1 MRARA
6 LELLL
11 VLLVGVCCETPIEIN
26 RRKLAELEPARN
38 GSALEAFRSA
48 ACHNFY
54 VSPGDRWGVVHNTMA
69 LEDLHKGGRF
79 AAFAQNFMYQELVVS
94 LRWRFAYIVVRKSA
108 STAILEALE
117 RLFGATWQWC
127 MQRCGKIGACYSLR
141 PAAPRCTTMAL
152 NAAELRTLFFFSFVR
167 NPAERWFSQYAQA
180 HVIWR
185 ATNSTPSLERARG
198 TLLELG
204 ERAFV
209 SEHHLQ
215 TQTHSLTSTTHMG
228 TTTPM
233 HFIGRVETLERDWE
247 RVVREI
253 WRRNDVA
260 DFATRAVEPLGIV
273 RHHEQQRD
281 QFVAKLAALRGDASL
296 RALIREVYT
305 QDFVCFGYN

>member
-1 MRARA
+1 MRARLFELA
-6 LELLL
+6 LLF
-11 VLLVGVCCETPIEIN
+11 VCVWCEMPIEIN
-26 RRKLAELEPARN
+26 RRKLAELEPMRN
-38 GSALEAFRSA
+38 VSALEAFRSP

-54 VSPGDRWGVVHNTMA
+54 VSPDDRWGVVHNTMA

-94 LRWRFAYIVVRKSA
+94 ARWRFAYVVVRKSA
-108 STAILEALE
+108 SMAILGALE
-117 RLFGATWQWC
+117 VLFGATRQWC
-127 MQRCGKIGACYSLR
+127 TQRCGKIGACYSLR
-141 PAAPRCTTMAL
+141 PQLRCTTMAL
-152 NAAELRTLFFFSFVR
+152 SATELRSYFFFSFVR
-167 NPAERWFSQYAQA
+167 NPMERWFSQYAQA

-185 ATNSTPSLERARG
+185 TTNSTPSFARARA

-233 HFIGRVETLERDWE
+233 HFIGRTESLERDWE

-253 WRRNDVA
+253 WRRNDVV
-260 DFATRAVEPLGIV
+260 DFATRAVEPLGMV
-273 RHHEQQRD
+273 GHHEQQRD
-281 QFVAKLAALRGDASL
+281 QFVAKLEALRSDESL
-296 RALIREVYT
+296 RTLIREVYT